1 MKSDF
6 IKTRLG
12 KDLQELLKEGL
23 VAKGLNVTCKE
34 GFLYIAFPKTTMTT
48 GIDVPKDATIRQ
60 VYRMYNYCYNEATKK
75 HSPSDIPEQ
84 LMANSQKV
92 YKEVCEVLSDIMKK
106 LDN

>member
-1 MKSDF
+1 MRSDF
-6 IKTRLG
+6 IKTKLG
-12 KDLQELLKEGL
+12 KELAELLKDGL
-23 VAKGLNVTCKE
+23 ISRGLNASEKE
-34 GFLYIAFPKTTMTT
+34 SYLYISFPGATMTI

-75 HSPSDIPEQ
+75 HSPSDIPER